1 MKKAAI
7 SIIMP
12 VYNSEKY
19 IVKSVE
25 SVLAQTFTDF
35 ELLLVACVGL
45 KNAPS
50 IYQRK
55 IDNIGRLLP
64 LAVSPLLYILL
75 ISNC

>member
-1 MKKAAI
+1 MAPFI

-35 ELLLVACVGL
+35 ELLLVDDCSPDNCGIICDEFAKRDSRIKVIHLL
-45 KNAPS
+45 KVCN
-50 IYQRK
+50 
-55 IDNIGRLLP
+55 
-64 LAVSPLLYILL
+64 
-75 ISNC
+75 